1 MKTKLE
7 YIDSKFDYKTN
18 EVIDLYV
25 LSLRRPQ
32 DKDRKSVIGPAL
44 SELLGDDKEA
54 LLQNQ
59 TI

>member
-1 MKTKLE
+1 LKTKLE